1 MTLNSKHRTE
11 RLKTKNKRDRYTK
24 NQNPKRLKSS
34 FNKRIGRKCNLYQ
47 PVLSKVM
54 TTRK

>member
-11 RLKTKNKRDRYTK
+11 RLKTKNRDRCAK
-24 NQNPKRLKSS
+24 NQNPKRLKPS

-47 PVLSKVM
+47 PVLNKIM
-54 TTRK
+54 NTRK